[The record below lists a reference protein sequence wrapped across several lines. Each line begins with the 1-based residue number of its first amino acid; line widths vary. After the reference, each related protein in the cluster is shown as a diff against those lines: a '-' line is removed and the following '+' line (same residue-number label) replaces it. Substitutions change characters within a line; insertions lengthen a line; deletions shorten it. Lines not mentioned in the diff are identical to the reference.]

1 MRYGYFDDKAREYVI
16 DRPDTPA
23 PWVNYLGSPAYGAII
38 SNNAGGYSFERS
50 GANGRI
56 LRYVFNQFD
65 QPGRYIYLRDDES
78 GDFWSASWQPVA
90 KDLNDYQVKCCH
102 GMGYTRM
109 EASYAD
115 ISSKAVYYVPQ
126 GKAYEVWA
134 LTVTNDS
141 DRDRSLT
148 LTGYAEFT
156 NHSNYEQDQVNLQYS
171 LFIGRTVFEGNRITQ
186 QIHGNLDALAQGE
199 DVDDKTVTERFFG
212 LAGAPVSSYCGDK
225 TAFLGAYHGYGN
237 PQGVAAGDLGNLE
250 SYNENSCGALSCKV
264 KLAPGESKTILFATG
279 MKPSAQAAAILAGYT
294 DPAAQVQQE
303 VDALKAEWYSRFSHL
318 QVETPDPA
326 FNTMLNTW
334 NAYNCF
340 ITFIW
345 SRAAS
350 LIYCGLR
357 NGYGYRDTVQDIQ
370 GIIHL
375 EPEMACEKIRFML
388 SAQVD
393 NGGGLPLV
401 KFTHNP
407 GHEDTPDDPSYV
419 KETGHP
425 AYRADDA
432 LWLFPTVY
440 KYVAESGNL
449 AFLDEVIPFAN
460 KDQGT
465 VYEHLKRAVEFS
477 LNHLGPHGLPAG
489 LYADWNDC
497 LRLGANGESAFVAF
511 QFYYAM
517 RILRQFAAHRG
528 ADQDVRWLDEKL
540 TEYQSRIQELC
551 WDGDRFI
558 RGFTEAGER
567 IGEAAAPE
575 ANFWLNPQSWAVI
588 SGLADSH
595 QADTIMEGV
604 SQRLNTAYG
613 AVLMD
618 PPYHAH
624 AFDGALAVIYNPG
637 TKENAGIFSQS
648 QGWLI
653 LAEALCGHGERAFG
667 YFTENAPA
675 AQNDRAEIRHLEPYC
690 YGQFTEG
697 PASKHFG
704 RSQVHWLTGTAS
716 TVMVGCVEGIL
727 GLRPDLDGLRLAPAI
742 PKEWDSFTMEKDFRG
757 HRLHICVENPGHHES
772 GCRSLTLN
780 GQAMPDNY
788 IPASALRDENDI
800 ILTMLSTKK
809 TAGCCLWGEGSTRR
823 CFCFRII

>member
-1 MRYGYFDDKAREYVI
+1 LITPKRQKATSMRYGYFDDKAREYVI

-109 EASYAD
+109 EASYAG

-800 ILTMLSTKK
+800 ILTM
-809 TAGCCLWGEGSTRR
+809 
-823 CFCFRII
+823 